1 MFKRSLYSVSIRG
14 AEVSLHFQGWLLQI
28 IYVSFTY
35 KLDCCNTGGLKT
47 WGHSANLHLRAF
59 TLEHSV
65 QGSLLWCPLT
75 VPWVQC
81 SAEAFTNRKGTAVV
95 CEKCDLQY
103 GRAWV
108 GFDGRTLMFSQKVIL
123 DMVLECPDR
132 VSVSDHCLRISF
144 FPQPALYSL
153 LLLGVQEWK
162 GTLAL
167 WRAADHFSKVQVC
180 CWSCSGLQCVYV
192 YKLNTRILNIHASLS
207 MLFSRAGVFCGGVQV
222 QWSTVKGIVEPWKDV
237 YVRLLLHVPYVMKLP
252 GSLFSTKWSSVLAQY
267 YLITQIRREQLI
279 CGLSCISFNNMV
291 LSCISHWNR
300 AQI

>member
-95 CEKCDLQY
+95 CEKRDLQY

-132 VSVSDHCLRISF
+132 VSVSDHCLWISV
-144 FPQPALYSL
+144 FPSL
-153 LLLGVQEWK
+153 LSI
-162 GTLAL
+162 
-167 WRAADHFSKVQVC
+167 HYC
-180 CWSCSGLQCVYV
+180 CWECRSGKEHLPYEGLQTTSAR
-192 YKLNTRILNIHASLS
+192 YKSAVEAVQGSNVCMYINWTHAYL
-207 MLFSRAGVFCGGVQV
+207 
-222 QWSTVKGIVEPWKDV
+222 T
-237 YVRLLLHVPYVMKLP
+237 YTLL
-252 GSLFSTKWSSVLAQY
+252 
-267 YLITQIRREQLI
+267 
-279 CGLSCISFNNMV
+279 
-291 LSCISHWNR
+291 
-300 AQI
+300 